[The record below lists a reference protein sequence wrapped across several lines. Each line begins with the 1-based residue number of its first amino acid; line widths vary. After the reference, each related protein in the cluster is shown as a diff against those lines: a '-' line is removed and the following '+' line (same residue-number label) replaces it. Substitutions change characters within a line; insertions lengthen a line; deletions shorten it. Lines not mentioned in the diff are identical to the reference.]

1 MMLPI
6 RILEDLCTSDI
17 PFSIIC
23 LGNAGFD
30 VRLGGEIEGWKEIKN
45 FTGITEAI
53 LWLKGAAIR
62 NYPQSYFAA
71 KYLPLD
77 ASPLITLAGSNVSGN
92 TGK

>member
-1 MMLPI
+1 MLPMK
-6 RILEDLCTSDI
+6 ILEDLCTSNI

-30 VRLGGEIEGWKEIKN
+30 VRLGDEIEGWKEIKN
-45 FTGITEAI
+45 FAGITEAI

-77 ASPLITLAGSNVSGN
+77 DYPLVTLAGSHISGN
-92 TGK
+92 TEK

>member
-1 MMLPI
+1 MVPI

-23 LGNAGFD
+23 LGKAGFD
-30 VRLGGEIEGWKEIKN
+30 VRLGDEMEGWKEINN
-45 FTGITEAI
+45 FADITEAI

-62 NYPQSYFAA
+62 SYPHSYFAV

-77 ASPLITLAGSNVSGN
+77 DYPLITLAGSKVSGS
-92 TGK
+92 TRK